1 VTPRRRLLNPPV
13 RGCETLRLGPTL
25 RGVPST
31 FEPLPPDHPLFRGGV
46 SFVFRSEL
54 PQPQEAPE
62 ASDPDSEENE

>member
-1 VTPRRRLLNPPV
+1 
-13 RGCETLRLGPTL
+13 
-25 RGVPST
+25 VPST